1 MAHDH
6 PIMGVRLFTSRTKE
20 IVCHPIGGGDQP
32 DQDSTRIMMFYA
44 KLMMIAV
51 LGSALLVGCQR
62 QTTVTH
68 PSTST
73 QPLPVISIPTPVMSH
88 AKQPTLVGSTWLIHS
103 IKGKR
108 AQAYSQQPL
117 MTFNDRAQVSGST
130 GCNTLFGEYSLGLA
144 GELSVRVGM
153 SRSNCAGA
161 LAQEADLIDAFDRT
175 RRYELKGKTLLLQ
188 DEHGQVMIKAQV
200 Q

>member
-1 MAHDH
+1 MAHNH

-20 IVCHPIGGGDQP
+20 IVSHPIGGGDQP
-32 DQDSTRIMMFYA
+32 DQDSMRIMMFYA
-44 KLMMIAV
+44 KLMMV
-51 LGSALLVGCQR
+51 TALSSTLLIGCQS
-62 QTTVTH
+62 QPKPATQPTH
-68 PSTST
+68 A
-73 QPLPVISIPTPVMSH
+73 QPLPVINLPTPVQTQPSR
-88 AKQPTLVGSTWLIHS
+88 PTLVGSTWHIQS

-108 AQAYSQQPL
+108 AEAYSQQPL
-117 MTFNDRAQVSGST
+117 MTFNDRAQVAGST

-175 RRYELKGKTLLLQ
+175 RRYELQGKQLLLK
-188 DEHGQVMIKAQV
+188 DERGQVMVKAQA

>member
-1 MAHDH
+1 MTHNH

-20 IVCHPIGGGDQP
+20 IVSHPIGGGDQP

-51 LGSALLVGCQR
+51 LGSTLLVGCQR
-62 QTTVTH
+62 QATVAH
-68 PSTST
+68 RPVMA
-73 QPLPVISIPTPVMSH
+73 QPLPVISS
-88 AKQPTLVGSTWLIHS
+88 AKQTTLVGSTWLIHS

-188 DEHGQVMIKAQV
+188 DEHGQVMMKAQV